1 MLMVAQGGLVEG
13 HTTNVA
19 SLMVETEGSDIPL
32 TVPSVHAL
40 VA

>member
-19 SLMVETEGSDIPL
+19 SVLVETEGASLPL
-32 TVPSVHAL
+32 TIPSVHAL